1 MFELNS
7 TPMHAEGFQVS
18 IQNEFQKCM
27 KELDWLTKTWQQL
40 QKDFSLSGLS
50 LDSLSAIETLAQIH
64 EVLVVK
70 VAQVKSDNRQFEQ
83 LLYRID
89 LPKKLD
95 ATLLEVNS
103 LSEAMILRSFQK
115 VWLRK
120 YYSNNSGKR
129 VDK

>member
-1 MFELNS
+1 
-7 TPMHAEGFQVS
+7 
-18 IQNEFQKCM
+18 
-27 KELDWLTKTWQQL
+27 
-40 QKDFSLSGLS
+40 LS
-50 LDSLSAIETLAQIH
+50 LESLSAIETLAQIH

-70 VAQVKSDNRQFEQ
+70 MAQVKRDNQQFEQ

-103 LSEAMILRSFQK
+103 LAEVMILRSFQK

-120 YYSNNSGKR
+120 YQ
-129 VDK
+129 

>member
-1 MFELNS
+1 MFEFNS

-27 KELDWLTKTWQQL
+27 KELDWLKKTWQQL
-40 QKDFSLSGLS
+40 QKDFALSGLS
-50 LDSLSAIETLAQIH
+50 LESLSEIETLAQIH
-64 EVLVVK
+64 EVLVLK
-70 VAQVKSDNRQFEQ
+70 VAQIKSDNRQFEQ

-103 LSEAMILRSFQK
+103 LAEVMILRSFQK